1 MSKYNKA
8 VADEICRRIS
18 CGESLAQICRDDHMP
33 KQWAVFEWLKQEPGF
48 AENYARA
55 REASADADADAISD
69 IAARTLSGEFDPNAA
84 RVAIDALKW
93 TAGRRQ
99 PKKYGAKL
107 ELAGDAEAPLQVVIQ
122 KFTDK

>member
-1 MSKYNKA
+1 MSKFDKRA
-8 VADEICRRIS
+8 ADEICVRIA
-18 CGESLAQICRDDHMP
+18 CGESLAQICRDSHMP
-33 KQWAVFEWLKQEPGF
+33 RYSAIFEWLKQEPGF